1 MDIVTFKKGDVIFR
15 QDTREN
21 FMYEILSGTV
31 GIYKEFETERENK
44 VAELSSGQ
52 FLGEMELVEGEPRS
66 ATAVALTDSV
76 QLKRIT
82 DDHYLD
88 FFEQNPV
95 QVYLIMKQLSENLRQ
110 TTRNYT
116 EACRT
121 LDETLR
127 VIENGE
133 QPSARLLEQQK
144 RFRSDYSSDDGY
156 RFCQKKQD
164 HIPFQEMWSCFC
176 GIVDPLSITQTF
188 LPPVSGCR

>member
-15 QDTREN
+15 QDDREN

-144 RFRSDYSSDDGY
+144 RFRSDYSSDD
-156 RFCQKKQD
+156 
-164 HIPFQEMWSCFC
+164 
-176 GIVDPLSITQTF
+176 
-188 LPPVSGCR
+188 